1 MVQSG
6 VIKKIT
12 QEEDRDDETESRVH
26 LLVTNLVPPFLDGR
40 IRFTKQCK
48 TSMNV
53 DRICFFN
60 VGIFSLVEPVIPVK
74 DPTSD
79 MAIIC
84 RKGCQSVRKYR
95 EQKER
100 RLAQEKF
107 ELGGTKLGNI
117 LGIKRRDQKDEQGD
131 EIDYRKTQKFADHMQ
146 EKNEAVSDFARKKTI
161 DEQRKYLPIYA
172 VREQLLNII
181 RENSIIICVGETGS
195 GKTTQMTQ
203 VKQ

>member
-1 MVQSG
+1 M
-6 VIKKIT
+6 
-12 QEEDRDDETESRVH
+12 
-26 LLVTNLVPPFLDGR
+26 
-40 IRFTKQCK
+40 
-48 TSMNV
+48 
-53 DRICFFN
+53 
-60 VGIFSLVEPVIPVK
+60 K

-84 RKGCQSVRKYR
+84 RKGCPSVRKYR

-117 LGIKRRDQKDEQGD
+117 LGIKRRDQKEEQSED
-131 EIDYRKTQKFADHMQ
+131 IDYKKSQKFAEHMQ
-146 EKNEAVSDFARKKTI
+146 EKNEAVSDFAKRRTI

-172 VREQLLNII
+172 IRQDLLKVI
-181 RENSIIICVGETGS
+181 RENSIIVCVGETGS

-203 VKQ
+203 VRYDCVIGSVKRIR

>member
-1 MVQSG
+1 
-6 VIKKIT
+6 
-12 QEEDRDDETESRVH
+12 
-26 LLVTNLVPPFLDGR
+26 
-40 IRFTKQCK
+40 
-48 TSMNV
+48 
-53 DRICFFN
+53 
-60 VGIFSLVEPVIPVK
+60 
-74 DPTSD
+74 

-117 LGIKRRDQKDEQGD
+117 LGIKRRDDKDQQAD
-131 EIDYRKTQKFADHMQ
+131 EIDYKKSQKFAEHMQ
-146 EKNEAVSDFARKKTI
+146 EKNEAASDFARDRTI

-172 VREQLLNII
+172 IRDELLQII
-181 RENSIIICVGETGS
+181 RENSILICVGETGS

-203 VKQ
+203 ASIE

>member
-1 MVQSG
+1 M
-6 VIKKIT
+6 
-12 QEEDRDDETESRVH
+12 
-26 LLVTNLVPPFLDGR
+26 
-40 IRFTKQCK
+40 
-48 TSMNV
+48 
-53 DRICFFN
+53 
-60 VGIFSLVEPVIPVK
+60 K

-117 LGIKRRDQKDEQGD
+117 LGIKRRDEKDDQSE
-131 EIDYRKTQKFADHMQ
+131 EVDYKKSQKFAEHMKA
-146 EKNEAVSDFARKKTI
+146 KNDAISDFAKKRTI

-172 VREQLLNII
+172 IREDLLKII
-181 RENSIIICVGETGS
+181 RENSILVCVGETGS

-203 VKQ
+203 VSLMEILTRYFEIDFVIVSA

>member
-1 MVQSG
+1 M
-6 VIKKIT
+6 
-12 QEEDRDDETESRVH
+12 
-26 LLVTNLVPPFLDGR
+26 
-40 IRFTKQCK
+40 
-48 TSMNV
+48 
-53 DRICFFN
+53 
-60 VGIFSLVEPVIPVK
+60 K

-117 LGIKRRDQKDEQGD
+117 LGIKRRDVKDDQSED
-131 EIDYRKTQKFADHMQ
+131 VDYKKSQKFAEHMQ
-146 EKNEAVSDFARKKTI
+146 EQMEAVSEFARKKTI

-172 VREQLLNII
+172 IREDLLKII

-203 VKQ
+203 VNFSVVCFHTGLILNN

>member
-1 MVQSG
+1 
-6 VIKKIT
+6 
-12 QEEDRDDETESRVH
+12 
-26 LLVTNLVPPFLDGR
+26 
-40 IRFTKQCK
+40 
-48 TSMNV
+48 
-53 DRICFFN
+53 
-60 VGIFSLVEPVIPVK
+60 
-74 DPTSD
+74 

-117 LGIKRRDQKDEQGD
+117 LGIKRRDDKEEQGD
-131 EIDYRKTQKFADHMQ
+131 EIDYKRAQKFAEHMQ
-146 EKNEAVSDFARKKTI
+146 EKNQAVSDFALKRTL
-161 DEQRKYLPIYA
+161 DEQRKFLPIYA
-172 VREQLLNII
+172 IRDDLLKII

-203 VKQ
+203 VRLASPVTFALDLLPL

>member
-1 MVQSG
+1 MMKAKVVFIFSSP
-6 VIKKIT
+6 ISFLRFST
-12 QEEDRDDETESRVH
+12 DEFDSLDNVCQFFFFFLFVSH
-26 LLVTNLVPPFLDGR
+26 LLV
-40 IRFTKQCK
+40 
-48 TSMNV
+48 S
-53 DRICFFN
+53 
-60 VGIFSLVEPVIPVK
+60 SLVEPVIPVK

-117 LGIKRRDQKDEQGD
+117 LGIKRRDDKDEQGD
-131 EIDYRKTQKFADHMQ
+131 EIDYKRAQKFAEHMQ
-146 EKNEAVSDFARKKTI
+146 GKNEAVSDFAMKRTI

-172 VREQLLNII
+172 IRDDLLKII

-203 VKQ
+203 VSDEGHSNRHRFPLFFV

>member
-1 MVQSG
+1 
-6 VIKKIT
+6 
-12 QEEDRDDETESRVH
+12 
-26 LLVTNLVPPFLDGR
+26 
-40 IRFTKQCK
+40 
-48 TSMNV
+48 
-53 DRICFFN
+53 
-60 VGIFSLVEPVIPVK
+60 
-74 DPTSD
+74 

-117 LGIKRRDQKDEQGD
+117 LGIKRRDDKDDQSED
-131 EIDYRKTQKFADHMQ
+131 VDYKKSQKFAEYMQ
-146 EKNEAVSDFARKKTI
+146 DKNEAVSDFAKRRTL

-172 VREQLLNII
+172 IREDLLKII

-203 VKQ
+203 VNCLREILKCLCLKIVSS

>member
-1 MVQSG
+1 MFVSFCF
-6 VIKKIT
+6 
-12 QEEDRDDETESRVH
+12 
-26 LLVTNLVPPFLDGR
+26 NL
-40 IRFTKQCK
+40 
-48 TSMNV
+48 S
-53 DRICFFN
+53 
-60 VGIFSLVEPVIPVK
+60 FSKSHILRLVEPVIPVK

-117 LGIKRRDQKDEQGD
+117 LGIKRRDDRDDQSEDV
-131 EIDYRKTQKFADHMQ
+131 DYKKSQKFAEHMQ
-146 EKNEAVSDFARKKTI
+146 GKTDAVSEFARKRTF
-161 DEQRKYLPIYA
+161 DEQRKFLPIYA
-172 VREQLLNII
+172 IREDLLKII

-203 VKQ
+203 VSAPKREIDLLILIFFQ

>member
-1 MVQSG
+1 M
-6 VIKKIT
+6 KI
-12 QEEDRDDETESRVH
+12 
-26 LLVTNLVPPFLDGR
+26 LF
-40 IRFTKQCK
+40 
-48 TSMNV
+48 
-53 DRICFFN
+53 CF
-60 VGIFSLVEPVIPVK
+60 LVEPVIPVK

-117 LGIKRRDQKDEQGD
+117 LGIKRRDQKDEQSD
-131 EIDYRKTQKFADHMQ
+131 DIDYKKSQKFAEHMQ
-146 EKNEAVSDFARKKTI
+146 EKSDAVSDFALRRTI

-172 VREQLLNII
+172 VREDLLKII

-203 VKQ
+203 VSFQEHKYLFILKLRR

>member
-1 MVQSG
+1 MFV
-6 VIKKIT
+6 
-12 QEEDRDDETESRVH
+12 
-26 LLVTNLVPPFLDGR
+26 LLFPSILHSL
-40 IRFTKQCK
+40 
-48 TSMNV
+48 
-53 DRICFFN
+53 
-60 VGIFSLVEPVIPVK
+60 FSISVEPIIPVK

-79 MAIIC
+79 MAVIC

-117 LGIKRRDQKDEQGD
+117 LGIRRRDDRDEQD
-131 EIDYRKTQKFADHMQ
+131 EEIDYKKSQKFAEHMR
-146 EKNEAVSDFARKKTI
+146 EKNDAVSDFARKKTL

-172 VREQLLNII
+172 IREDLLKII
-181 RENSIIICVGETGS
+181 RENSIVICVGETGS

-203 VKQ
+203 VSDSERSDRVEAGKCL

>member
-1 MVQSG
+1 L
-6 VIKKIT
+6 IK
-12 QEEDRDDETESRVH
+12 
-26 LLVTNLVPPFLDGR
+26 
-40 IRFTKQCK
+40 
-48 TSMNV
+48 
-53 DRICFFN
+53 
-60 VGIFSLVEPVIPVK
+60 IFQQNILLVEPVIPVK

-117 LGIKRRDQKDEQGD
+117 LGIKRRDERDEQSE
-131 EIDYRKTQKFADHMQ
+131 EIDYKRSQKFAEHMQ

-172 VREQLLNII
+172 IREDLLKII
-181 RENSIIICVGETGS
+181 RENSIVICVGETGS

-203 VKQ
+203 VSFFQKSDSYKDVEFKQKHFILII